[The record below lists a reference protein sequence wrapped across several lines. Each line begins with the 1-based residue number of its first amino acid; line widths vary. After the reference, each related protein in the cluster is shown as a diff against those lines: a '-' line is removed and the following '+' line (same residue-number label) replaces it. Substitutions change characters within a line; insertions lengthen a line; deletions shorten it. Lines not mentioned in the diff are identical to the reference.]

1 MLFSIE
7 IENSRPSSNSNWL
20 SSRTCMINILCQNCW
35 EVINS
40 GDSFLKDSCKALHTF
55 PSKLKLPI
63 ASLSLDAEYLL
74 QWLNLAYFLFFRT
87 FFLPYFCNQS
97 ILHCNSFFSGFEKG
111 SQMKLRLNTI
121 WTLFLNQPNTVA
133 ILLAKYFQ
141 ISFKAHC
148 VLPLLSLT
156 LLLYFHYQWMQPF
169 LNRVSSVWATGHG
182 SKCNPL
188 ISFTSNC
195 ETSKTQWF

>member
-97 ILHCNSFFSGFEKG
+97 ILHCNSFFFLGLKRDRRWNCGWIQSEPYSWI
-111 SQMKLRLNTI
+111 SQI
-121 WTLFLNQPNTVA
+121 P
-133 ILLAKYFQ
+133 
-141 ISFKAHC
+141 
-148 VLPLLSLT
+148 
-156 LLLYFHYQWMQPF
+156 
-169 LNRVSSVWATGHG
+169 
-182 SKCNPL
+182 
-188 ISFTSNC
+188 
-195 ETSKTQWF
+195 